1 MNKNCKK
8 GFTIVEL
15 IIVIAVIAILAAVL
29 IPTFSNLIKRANVA
43 NDTALVR
50 NLNTALAADGAKQ
63 HETMRDALAAANA
76 FGYDVSKINAKADGN
91 EILWDSYNDCF
102 VYKDESGINYI
113 PDSQIKG
120 EAGKG
125 AQLWHIA
132 NKGTSDIS
140 SEYSNYLA
148 DGTYT
153 DTLTATTGLDVGE
166 VANIKTINYQNT
178 KGAKQDVTIVT
189 NSANTTLIVNADTT
203 KDTIAHYGDCG
214 KVELTV
220 AMDCYYENGNS
231 AFVELKKGKLVAN
244 ENAKIKVLYVNNGSA
259 EFEVTANGGVIE
271 NAYATTAV
279 TNKGNVTIVE
289 ESAENISAKG
299 AEAVHVAAGRVVK
312 LGDMYLSLTE
322 LKDAWNDNGNAN
334 HNKVVDAAEFNIIAD
349 VDMAGEVWTD
359 GIGGANAY
367 FHGTINGN
375 GHTIKNFTV
384 NSTNEAGGFIQY
396 CDQKTKIAD
405 LRFENVTVVAKEKV
419 GTVIGYAKSGTVTL
433 ENVLVLSGEVKS
445 EQYAGG
451 LIGKSMSNSYFKNCI
466 NNADISATYGPTGGS
481 HAMVAAGILA
491 NTQGGVYLFFD
502 NCTNNGKISAAHNVE
517 SESTIAG
524 GICGYTYQCKNS
536 KFAFVNCTNLGIIDV
551 QVSTQKYSGA
561 MLGGWGE
568 TADDIMYIFMKGCTS
583 GGVNCSENAVGAYDK
598 TRTYGLLTIGEESKN
613 DVYYMSNE
621 NLSGDVTANK
631 SEGKWTKINYTA
643 TVNYNYDSKTLT
655 FAYAAK

>member
-50 NLNTALAADGAKQ
+50 NLNTALAADGATQ
-63 HETMRDALAAANA
+63 HDTMREALAAANA

-132 NKGTSDIS
+132 NDGKLS

-178 KGAKQDVTIVT
+178 KGTKQDVTIVT

-203 KDTIAHYGDCG
+203 KDTITHYGDCG

-244 ENAKIKVLYVNNGSA
+244 ENAKINVLYVNNGSA

-271 NAYATTAV
+271 NAYATSAV
-279 TNKGNVTIVE
+279 TNKGNVAIAE
-289 ESAENISAKG
+289 ETAENISAKG

-322 LKDAWNDNGNAN
+322 LKDAWNDNENAN
-334 HNKVVDAAEFNIIAD
+334 HNKVVAATEFNIIAD

-359 GIGGANAY
+359 GIGGANSY

-384 NSTNEAGGFIQY
+384 KSTNEVGGFIQY
-396 CDQKTKIAD
+396 CDQETKIAD
-405 LRFENVTVVAKEKV
+405 LRFENVSVVAKEKV

-451 LIGKSMSNSYFKNCI
+451 LIGKSMSNSYFKNCT

-491 NTQGGVYLFFD
+491 NTQGGVDLFFD
-502 NCTNNGKISAAHNVE
+502 NCTNNGKISATHNVE
-517 SESTIAG
+517 SQSTIAG
-524 GICGYTYQCKNS
+524 GICGYSYQPKNS
-536 KFAFVNCTNLGIIDV
+536 NFAFVNCANNGTIKAEGTDGCE
-551 QVSTQKYSGA
+551 YFGA

-568 TADDIMYIFMKGCTS
+568 SGEDILYLYLKDCKSNSASGSNADVALYDQ
-583 GGVNCSENAVGAYDK
+583 SESNAI
-598 TRTYGLLTIGEESKN
+598 LTIENGSTS
-613 DVYYMSNE
+613 DVYYTGYHDFTTPIEVKNSKR
-621 NLSGDVTANK
+621 A
-631 SEGKWTKINYTA
+631 WTKINYTA

>member
-50 NLNTALAADGAKQ
+50 NLNTALAADGSQ
-63 HETMRDALAAANA
+63 HATMREALASANA

-113 PDSQIKG
+113 PDSQTKG

-132 NKGTSDIS
+132 NDGKLSI
-140 SEYSNYLA
+140 EYSNYLA
-148 DGTYT
+148 DGAYA
-153 DTLTATTGLDVGE
+153 DTLTTTTGLDVGE
-166 VANIKTINYQNT
+166 IANIKTINYQNT
-178 KGAKQDVTIVT
+178 NGARQDVTIVT
-189 NSANTTLIVNADTT
+189 NSANTMLIVNADTT

-220 AMDCYYENGNS
+220 AMDCYYEYGNS

-244 ENAKIKVLYVNNGSA
+244 ENAKISVLYVNNGSA
-259 EFEVTANGGVIE
+259 EFEVSNNGGVIE
-271 NAYATTAV
+271 NAYAVADV
-279 TNKGNVTIVE
+279 TNKGNVTIAKE
-289 ESAENISAKG
+289 TADNITAKG
-299 AEAVHVAAGRVVK
+299 NEAVHIAAGRVVK
-312 LGDMYLSLTE
+312 LGDSYLSLTE
-322 LKDAWNDNGNAN
+322 LKNAWNDNGNTK
-334 HNKVVDAAEFNIIAD
+334 HGDVVAATEFNIIAD
-349 VDMAGEVWTD
+349 VDMSGEVWTD

-384 NSTNEAGGFIQY
+384 KSTNEVGGFIQY
-396 CDQKTKIAD
+396 CDKETKIAD
-405 LRFENVTVVAKEKV
+405 LRFENVSVVAKEKV

-451 LIGKSMSNSYFKNCI
+451 LIGKSMSNSYFKNCT

-491 NTQGGVYLFFD
+491 NTQGGVELFFD
-502 NCTNNGKISAAHNVE
+502 NCTNNGKISATHNVE
-517 SESTIAG
+517 SKSTIAG
-524 GICGYTYQCKNS
+524 GILGYSYQPKNS
-536 KFAFVNCTNLGIIDV
+536 KFAFVSCTNNGILNAKGTNG
-551 QVSTQKYSGA
+551 SEYSGT

-568 TADDIMYIFMKGCTS
+568 SGKDILYLYLKDCKSNGT
-583 GGVNCSENAVGAYDK
+583 NCSNADVAFYDVPESNAI
-598 TRTYGLLTIGEESKN
+598 LTIENGSTS
-613 DVYYMSNE
+613 DVYYTGYHNFTTPIEVE
-621 NLSGDVTANK
+621 N
-631 SEGKWTKINYTA
+631 SERAWTKIPYAA